1 MVFTH
6 QLNDDA
12 CDRGAVFKIM
22 LSSWFL
28 SESVI
33 KMLPLEADVKFPSC
47 KIDFLSSVTSKH
59 WPNLY

>member
-12 CDRGAVFKIM
+12 GDRGAAFKIM

-28 SESVI
+28 SDSVI
-33 KMLPLEADVKFPSC
+33 KILPPQAAVKFPSC
-47 KIDFLSSVTSKH
+47 KIDFLNSVTSKH
-59 WPNLY
+59 WPNLH